1 MLISY
6 NIKEYRLEEKILIY
20 VFIIIFCLFA
30 LIVLGFFY
38 YLFSKVKEMEQNSE
52 ELEEIYNLRPTDIS
66 TSFISEIAFNT
77 NSINNPKVNTSN
89 L

>member
-1 MLISY
+1 
-6 NIKEYRLEEKILIY
+6 
-20 VFIIIFCLFA
+20 
-30 LIVLGFFY
+30 
-38 YLFSKVKEMEQNSE
+38 MEQNSE

-77 NSINNPKVNTSN
+77 NSINNPKVNTSD